1 MMPETE
7 HKEKVLQFAPTDRGA
22 AAPSMKIASDL
33 AQSFPLTLADT
44 GVKVPQPVF
53 LNVPGLDTGIC
64 FSTPVAPLIADE
76 LPGSLLPYTPP
87 CPEMKE
93 ILPTNL
99 ATCTL
104 PAAVYH
110 QPCKLGLSEPVRTSA
125 PTLQLPLENRE
136 IQSPGLHYI
145 FNIETF
151 TLP

>member
-64 FSTPVAPLIADE
+64 FSTPVAPLIAKE
-76 LPGSLLPYTPP
+76 LPGSLLPFTPP

-93 ILPTNL
+93 VLPKNL

-104 PAAVYH
+104 PSAAY
-110 QPCKLGLSEPVRTSA
+110 PSPFLGLSEPLRSSA
-125 PTLQLPLENRE
+125 PPIPLPLTTRA
-136 IQSPGLHYI
+136 IQSPGL
-145 FNIETF
+145 
-151 TLP
+151 